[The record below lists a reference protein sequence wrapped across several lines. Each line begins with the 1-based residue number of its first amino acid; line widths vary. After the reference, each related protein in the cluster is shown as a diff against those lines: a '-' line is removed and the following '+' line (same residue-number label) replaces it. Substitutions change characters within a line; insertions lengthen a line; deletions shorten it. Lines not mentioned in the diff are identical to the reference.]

1 MMTTAFE
8 DEVKDCLV
16 IGGGPAGL
24 TAAIYLARYH
34 LSVTVFHDNSSRASI
49 IPMSHNHA
57 GFPCG
62 VSGTELLARMNAQAQ
77 FYGAAIRCRKITTL
91 HKVDNLFVAE
101 FENGSIRSRAVLLA
115 TGVVNRPPAMPQ
127 PTHDEA
133 VAHGLLRYCPVCD
146 GFEVTDKPVGVLG
159 TGTKGFKEAV
169 FLRSYTKDLTLISPE
184 GVHELSEVETS
195 SLTHLGIRMEVGP
208 IASTY
213 LGNDV
218 IRITT
223 PTETY
228 SFASLYAALGSD
240 ICSELAS
247 QVGARLSE
255 EGCVAVDGHQ
265 RTTVPGFYAAGDV
278 VAGLDQIS
286 HAMGQAG
293 VAATTIR
300 NDLGEQVPLLRC

>member
-1 MMTTAFE
+1 MAKALE
-8 DEVKDCLV
+8 DKLNDCVV

-34 LSVTVFHDNSSRASI
+34 LSVTVFHDESSRASI
-49 IPMSHNHA
+49 IPVSHNHA
-57 GFPCG
+57 GFPG
-62 VSGTELLARMNAQAQ
+62 GISGTELLARMTAQAQ
-77 FYGAAIRCRKITTL
+77 LYGAAIRRRKITTL
-91 HKVDNLFVAE
+91 RKADNRFVAE

-115 TGVVNRPPAMPQ
+115 TGVVNRRPAMPQ
-127 PTHDEA
+127 ATHDEA
-133 VAHGLLRYCPVCD
+133 VARGLLRYCPVCD
-146 GFEVTDKPVGVLG
+146 GFEVTDKPVGIIG

-184 GVHELSEVETS
+184 DVHDLSELEMS
-195 SLTHLGIRMEVGP
+195 SLAHLGIRVEVGP
-208 IASTY
+208 IASTN
-213 LGNDV
+213 LDNDMIRV
-218 IRITT
+218 IT

-228 SFASLYAALGSD
+228 AFASIYPALGSD
-240 ICSELAS
+240 ICSHLAL
-247 QVGARLSE
+247 QIGARVSD
-255 EGCVAVDGHQ
+255 EGCITVDGHQ

-300 NDLGEQVPLLRC
+300 NDLGDQAPLVRF

>member
-1 MMTTAFE
+1 MTNAFE
-8 DEVKDCLV
+8 EKVYDCVV

-34 LSVTVFHDNSSRASI
+34 LSVAVFHDNSSRAST

-57 GFPCG
+57 GFPDG
-62 VSGTELLARMNAQAQ
+62 ISGTELLARMNAQAQ
-77 FYGAAIRCRKITTL
+77 LYGAAIRRRRITTL

-101 FENGSIRSRAVLLA
+101 FESGSIRSRAVLLA
-115 TGVVNRPPAMPQ
+115 TGVVNRRPAMPQ
-127 PTHDEA
+127 ATHDEA
-133 VAHGLLRYCPVCD
+133 VARGLLRYCPVCD
-146 GFEVTDKPVGVLG
+146 GFEVTDKPIGVLG

-184 GVHELSEVETS
+184 SVHDLSEIETS
-195 SLTHLGIRMEVGP
+195 SLTHLGIRVEAGP
-208 IASTY
+208 VTSTD
-213 LGNDV
+213 LDNDM
-218 IRITT
+218 IRVTT

-228 SFASLYAALGSD
+228 SFASIYPALGSD
-240 ICSELAS
+240 ICSHLAS
-247 QVGARLSE
+247 RLGARLSD
-255 EGCVAVDGHQ
+255 EGCVSVDGHQ
-265 RTTVPGFYAAGDV
+265 RTTVPLFYAAGDV

-300 NDLGEQVPLLRC
+300 NDLGEQAALVRS

>member
-1 MMTTAFE
+1 MTNAFE
-8 DEVKDCLV
+8 EKVYDCVV

-34 LSVTVFHDNSSRASI
+34 LSVAVFHDNSSRAST

-57 GFPCG
+57 GFPDG
-62 VSGTELLARMNAQAQ
+62 ISGTELLARMNAQAQ
-77 FYGAAIRCRKITTL
+77 LYGAAIQRRRITTL
-91 HKVDNLFVAE
+91 HKADNLFVAE
-101 FENGSIRSRAVLLA
+101 FESGSIRSRAVLLA
-115 TGVVNRPPAMPQ
+115 TGVVNRRPAMPQ
-127 PTHDEA
+127 ATHDEA
-133 VAHGLLRYCPVCD
+133 VARGLLRYCPVCD
-146 GFEVTDKPVGVLG
+146 GFEVTDKPIGVLG

-184 GVHELSEVETS
+184 GKHDLSEIETS
-195 SLTHLGIRMEVGP
+195 SLTHLGIRVEVGP
-208 IASTY
+208 VISTD
-213 LGNDV
+213 LDKDM
-218 IRITT
+218 IRVAT

-228 SFASLYAALGSD
+228 SFASIYPALGSD
-240 ICSELAS
+240 IRSHLAS
-247 QVGARLSE
+247 RLGARLSD
-255 EGCVAVDGHQ
+255 EGCVIVDGHQ

-300 NDLGEQVPLLRC
+300 NDLGEQSALARC